1 MLDDLKSELKALVA
15 VSDLSRYADNDALL
29 SHSIRWAASEINKR
43 RGYAPKSLDQIV
55 EDRYRY
61 NVLQGA
67 MDWLSRIGGEE
78 YQSFSENGVSG
89 SYREIPSWLQSVIPK
104 LGV

>member
-1 MLDDLKSELKALVA
+1 MLEELKVELKALIS
-15 VSDLSRYADNDALL
+15 VSDLAKYADNDALITMAL
-29 SHSIRWAASEINKR
+29 NWAASEVNKR
-43 RGYAPKSLDQIV
+43 RGVEPCGCELVEPK
-55 EDRYRY
+55 YRY

-67 MDWLSRIGGEE
+67 SDWLSRIGGEE

-89 SYREIPSWLQSVIPK
+89 TFKEIPSWLSSVIPK